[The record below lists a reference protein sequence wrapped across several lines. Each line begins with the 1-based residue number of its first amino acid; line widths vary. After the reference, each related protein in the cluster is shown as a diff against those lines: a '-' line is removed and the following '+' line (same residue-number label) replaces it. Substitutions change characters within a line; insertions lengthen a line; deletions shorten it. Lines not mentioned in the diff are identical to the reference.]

1 MSWLTILN
9 IVGLAAAAA
18 LVWLFLR
25 TRAKNQLERIA
36 TKRRG
41 GSKLVEQA
49 EFVENGSHIPVVL
62 SLTDQSIF
70 YENMEIAAQIDLERI
85 DEVEYSEGFGREA
98 TCNTFLR
105 PRDRVPASAVHR
117 AKLKAPPTVD
127 CRGRLTATA
136 FRVAP
141 TLMVEVDRAARRCFD
156 L

>member
-9 IVGLAAAAA
+9 VVGLTAAAA

-41 GSKLVEQA
+41 ESKLVEQA

-98 TCNTFLR
+98 TGKMLR
-105 PRDRVPASAVHR
+105 LRAHGHTYEFVLDEKSASRWGKMLPVHHFDDPG
-117 AKLKAPPTVD
+117 KVH
-127 CRGRLTATA
+127 TA
-136 FRVAP
+136 
-141 TLMVEVDRAARRCFD
+141 
-156 L
+156 